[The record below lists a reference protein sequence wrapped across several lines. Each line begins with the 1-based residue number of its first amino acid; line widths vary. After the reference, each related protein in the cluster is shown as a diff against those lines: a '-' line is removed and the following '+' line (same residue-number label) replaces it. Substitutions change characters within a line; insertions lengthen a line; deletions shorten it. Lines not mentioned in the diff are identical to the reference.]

1 MPKVD
6 VVSVAGKKVGTRDLA
21 SEVFEAKVSVP
32 LMHQVVLAGFA
43 SIRRG
48 THSTKTRGEVSGGG
62 RKPWRQKGTG
72 RARQG
77 SNRSPQW
84 TGGGVVYGP
93 HPRDHEMRVNKK
105 MKRGALRSA
114 LTDALTSG
122 KLRVVQDLEFDAPK
136 TKTAAEVLDTLEL
149 GGKVLLVLPL
159 PSDSGAVEKSFRNIR
174 GVRVAYARSLG
185 VYEVISADHLVIT
198 ESALDVVE
206 GSPAQTQ
213 ADEPA
218 AKEPAE
224 EPAEP
229 VSMHPEI
236 TDEVRLSEFE
246 QLFSEGPS
254 EPATPQNPNETNRA
268 ASGGRSGRRR

>member
-1 MPKVD
+1 MPKID
-6 VVSVAGKKVGTRDLA
+6 VVSAAGKKVGTRDLSA
-21 SEVFEAKVSVP
+21 EVFEATVSVP

-84 TGGGVVYGP
+84 TGGGVVHGP
-93 HPRDHEMRVNKK
+93 RPRDHDMRINKK

-114 LTDALTSG
+114 LTDALVSG
-122 KLRVVQDLEFDAPK
+122 KLSVVQDLAFEEPK
-136 TKTAAEVLDTLEL
+136 TKSAAEVLDTLEL
-149 GGKVLLVLPL
+149 AGKVLLVLPV

-185 VYEVISADHLVIT
+185 VYEVIAADYLVIT

-206 GSPAQTQ
+206 GSPAEAT
-213 ADEPA
+213 ADAPAGTGAPKDEAEGEGGGGPTGSEPT
-218 AKEPAE
+218 
-224 EPAEP
+224 
-229 VSMHPEI
+229 
-236 TDEVRLSEFE
+236 TDAGVR
-246 QLFSEGPS
+246 PS
-254 EPATPQNPNETNRA
+254 EDP
-268 ASGGRSGRRR
+268 S

>member
-21 SEVFEAKVSVP
+21 PEVFEAKVSVP

-77 SNRSPQW
+77 SNRAPQW
-84 TGGGVVYGP
+84 TGGGVVHGP
-93 HPRDHEMRVNKK
+93 RPRDHEMRVNKK

-122 KLRVVQDLEFDAPK
+122 KLSVVQDLAFDAPK

-149 GGKVLLVLPL
+149 EGKVLLVLPS

-185 VYEVISADHLVIT
+185 VYEVIGADHLVIT

-206 GSPAQTQ
+206 GSPA
-213 ADEPA
+213 EPEKA
-218 AKEPAE
+218 TAEAPAE
-224 EPAEP
+224 NAQAEP
-229 VSMHPEI
+229 TSQ
-236 TDEVRLSEFE
+236 TDTAGEAE
-246 QLFSEGPS
+246 
-254 EPATPQNPNETNRA
+254 
-268 ASGGRSGRRR
+268 

>member
-1 MPKVD
+1 
-6 VVSVAGKKVGTRDLA
+6 
-21 SEVFEAKVSVP
+21 
-32 LMHQVVLAGFA
+32 MHQVVLAGFA

-84 TGGGVVYGP
+84 TGGGVVHGP
-93 HPRDHEMRVNKK
+93 HPRDHEMRVNKE

-122 KLRVVQDLEFDAPK
+122 KLRVVQGLEFDAPK

-185 VYEVISADHLVIT
+185 VYEVIAADHLVIT

-206 GSPAQTQ
+206 GSPAD
-213 ADEPA
+213 AEAEKPA

-224 EPAEP
+224 K
-229 VSMHPEI
+229 
-236 TDEVRLSEFE
+236 
-246 QLFSEGPS
+246 
-254 EPATPQNPNETNRA
+254 PATKAPAKAKASTGSEDEPTTE
-268 ASGGRSGRRR
+268 SGGEAE

>member
-21 SEVFEAKVSVP
+21 PEVFEAKVSVP

-84 TGGGVVYGP
+84 TGGGVVHGP

-122 KLRVVQDLEFDAPK
+122 KLSVVQDLAFDAPK

-185 VYEVISADHLVIT
+185 VYEVIAADHLVIT

-206 GSPAQTQ
+206 GSPAEE
-213 ADEPA
+213 ARAKEPA

-224 EPAEP
+224 NEPAEN
-229 VSMHPEI
+229 
-236 TDEVRLSEFE
+236 
-246 QLFSEGPS
+246 
-254 EPATPQNPNETNRA
+254 EPAEKPA
-268 ASGGRSGRRR
+268 AKDEAE